1 MSETLSPLDGRARA
15 LLLDIADQLKRGHLS
30 VKKIECHVDTH
41 QYGRRYVEFYAE
53 PTPKGLRS
61 QRRKKPHGTK

>member
-1 MSETLSPLDGRARA
+1 
-15 LLLDIADQLKRGHLS
+15 LLLDIADQVKRGHLS